1 MRKRRINISFSL
13 SVPVRLCSLAIWP
26 VLFCR
31 RLRYGYAFRRIPLTQ
46 GQYAIVDPEDY
57 ERLVRLRW
65 RATKSRNTYY
75 AIRSITVSGK
85 RSFEMIH
92 RVIMKAELKKI
103 PYHLRKEVLIDHINH
118 NGLDNRKANLRL
130 ATRAQNSRNRRP
142 VGRGSSKYKGVMCR
156 KSDGLFI
163 AEIRA
168 GRQKIYLGCFRSE
181 KEAAKAYDEAAKKYH
196 GEFASVN
203 FNRNAHSGER

>member
-1 MRKRRINISFSL
+1 MRKRKIHISFSL

-31 RLRYGYAFRRIPLTQ
+31 RLRYGYAFRRIRLTQ

-57 ERLVRLRW
+57 EKLVRLRW

-85 RSFEMIH
+85 RSFEMMH
-92 RVIMKAELKKI
+92 RVIMKEELEKI
-103 PYHLRKEVLIDHINH
+103 PRRLRKSMLIDHINH

-142 VGRGSSKYKGVMCR
+142 VGRGSSKYKGVTYR
-156 KSDGLFI
+156 KSDGVFI
-163 AEIRA
+163 ADIRA
-168 GRQKIYLGCFRSE
+168 GRKRIYLGCFRRE
-181 KEAAKAYDEAAKKYH
+181 KEAAKAYDTAARKYH
-196 GEFASVN
+196 GEFASLN
-203 FNRNAHSGER
+203 FT